1 MRPRICTKNES
12 ICTPGEK
19 LVNFTVNRT
28 KFNTN
33 YHRIRLSNVTHLG
46 IHIHPSIPQHPG
58 RKFWDTAAIFDRNC
72 PQCKW
77 VKNPR
82 SAHVHLIDYA
92 QFPRDAANQSYTIF
106 AMMNMEAHSY
116 DKVSPHANN
125 TVIISFLSDSDIVT
139 SYCCALGLIRRMCT
153 SPIYGIGADEPPA
166 RPKCNPPPKGTTTAF
181 YEWCRDR
188 HGGDFFTCAFGYF
201 PLLMQVGGVNR
212 TGRPLAAA
220 WVTATCRRH
229 NNFLGEL
236 IKHMPVDMM
245 GGCYKS
251 RDEKKHHGVRLPN
264 LTRYW
269 PGDLSQL
276 TNGER
281 KVLLGSQYRFYIGVE
296 NTVLDDYVTEK
307 FFQGFLMDA
316 VMVYFGAPNAARYAP
331 APHSFIAAVD
341 FSGPYELAQFLRAL
355 AADEE
360 RYEGYL
366 AWKRAGRVQLSEGYI
381 RAMRSTD
388 TAEGRDSVPCRLC
401 RLVSGVV
408 GGLGNVSEGA
418 VYLQPNQNSP

>member
-1 MRPRICTKNES
+1 MSYRKIPRNANDRPN
-12 ICTPGEK
+12 
-19 LVNFTVNRT
+19 
-28 KFNTN
+28 
-33 YHRIRLSNVTHLG
+33 
-46 IHIHPSIPQHPG
+46 
-58 RKFWDTAAIFDRNC
+58 
-72 PQCKW
+72 
-77 VKNPR
+77 
-82 SAHVHLIDYA
+82 
-92 QFPRDAANQSYTIF
+92 TIF

-116 DKVSPHANN
+116 DKISKSANN

-153 SPIYGIGADEPPA
+153 AHIHAIGADGEEPSA
-166 RPKCNPPPKGTTTAF
+166 RPQCDPPPKGRSPAF

-251 RDEKKHHGVRLPN
+251 RDERQHPGLRLPN

-366 AWKRAGRVQLSEGYI
+366 AWKRAGRVQLSEGYM